1 MVNREI
7 SVDDYDTSGIDFVK
21 KMQEGIDSGNAFLAS
36 VVSVRDPNI
45 RSMEDLKKK
54 NIPIPEPT
62 LMFKGNYE
70 MELIK
75 SLTLDFSGAL
85 VKGETDIDYLAWY
98 LYCSY
103 IWMNGTVF
111 FVPKW
116 IGWLSRST
124 KMLQSWGVY
133 KTKNLVTDAL
143 CRLLE
148 GSDDNVMMVTCFY
161 DHVLAEGYAE
171 NVVCALYD
179 KDRLE
184 KAVRS
189 GIAVHLDSIKRR
201 GNGYIDVLE
210 SINEHLLGIHEK
222 GLF

>member
-1 MVNREI
+1 MNREI

-45 RSMEDLKKK
+45 KSVEDLKKK
-54 NIPIPEPT
+54 NIPIPEPA

-70 MELIK
+70 VELIK
-75 SLTLDFSGAL
+75 SLTLDFSRAL
-85 VKGETDIDYLAWY
+85 INGETDIDYLAWY

-103 IWMNGTVF
+103 IWMSGIVF
-111 FVPKW
+111 LVPKW
-116 IGWLSRST
+116 VGWLSRST

-133 KTKNLVTDAL
+133 RTKNLVTDAL

-148 GSDDNVMMVTCFY
+148 GSDDNAMMATCFY
-161 DHVLAEGYAE
+161 DSVLAEGYAE

>member
-1 MVNREI
+1 MNREI
-7 SVDDYDTSGIDFVK
+7 SVDNYDTSDIDFVK
-21 KMQEGIDSGNAFLAS
+21 KMQDCLDSGNAFLAS
-36 VVSVRDPNI
+36 VISVRDHNI
-45 RSMEDLKKK
+45 KSVEDLKKK

-70 MELIK
+70 VELIK
-75 SLTLDFSGAL
+75 SLTLDFAGAL

-103 IWMNGTVF
+103 IWMSGTIF
-111 FVPKW
+111 LVPKW
-116 IGWLSRST
+116 VGWLSRST

-133 KTKNLVTDAL
+133 RTKNLVTDAL

-148 GSDDNVMMVTCFY
+148 GSDDNVMMATCFY
-161 DHVLAEGYAE
+161 DCVLAEGYAE

-184 KAVRS
+184 KVVRS
-189 GIAVHLDSIKRR
+189 SIAVHLDNIKRK
-201 GNGYIDVLE
+201 GDGYLDVLE

>member
-1 MVNREI
+1 MNREI
-7 SVDDYDTSGIDFVK
+7 SVDDYDISGIDFVK

-54 NIPIPEPT
+54 NISIPEPT

-148 GSDDNVMMVTCFY
+148 GSDDNVMMTTCFY

>member
-1 MVNREI
+1 
-7 SVDDYDTSGIDFVK
+7 
-21 KMQEGIDSGNAFLAS
+21 
-36 VVSVRDPNI
+36 
-45 RSMEDLKKK
+45 
-54 NIPIPEPT
+54 
-62 LMFKGNYE
+62 
-70 MELIK
+70 
-75 SLTLDFSGAL
+75 
-85 VKGETDIDYLAWY
+85 
-98 LYCSY
+98 
-103 IWMNGTVF
+103 
-111 FVPKW
+111 
-116 IGWLSRST
+116 
-124 KMLQSWGVY
+124 MLQSWGVY
-133 KTKNLVTDAL
+133 KIKNLVTDAL

-148 GSDDNVMMVTCFY
+148 GSDDNVMMATCFY

-189 GIAVHLDSIKRR
+189 GIVVHLDSIKRR

>member
-1 MVNREI
+1 MNREI
-7 SVDDYDTSGIDFVK
+7 SVDNYDTSDIDFVK

-124 KMLQSWGVY
+124 KMFQSWGVY

-148 GSDDNVMMVTCFY
+148 GSDDNVMMATCFY

>member
-7 SVDDYDTSGIDFVK
+7 SVEDYDTSGIGFVK

-54 NIPIPEPT
+54 NIPIPEQT

-124 KMLQSWGVY
+124 KMFQSWGVY

-148 GSDDNVMMVTCFY
+148 GSDDNVMMATCFY

>member
-1 MVNREI
+1 MNREI
-7 SVDDYDTSGIDFVK
+7 SVDNYDLSCIDFVK
-21 KMQEGIDSGNAFLAS
+21 KFQDCIDSGNAFLAS

-45 RSMEDLKKK
+45 KSVEDLKKK

-75 SLTLDFSGAL
+75 SLTLDFAGAL

-103 IWMNGTVF
+103 IWMSGTIF
-111 FVPKW
+111 LVPKW
-116 IGWLSRST
+116 VGWLSRST
-124 KMLQSWGVY
+124 KLLKSWGVY
-133 KTKNLVTDAL
+133 STKNLVTDAL

-148 GSDDNVMMVTCFY
+148 GSDDNVMMATCFY
-161 DHVLAEGYAE
+161 DCVLAEGYAE

-189 GIAVHLDSIKRR
+189 SIAVHLDNIKRR

>member
-1 MVNREI
+1 MNREI
-7 SVDDYDTSGIDFVK
+7 SVDNYDTSDIDFVK
-21 KMQEGIDSGNAFLAS
+21 KMQDCLDSGNAFLAS
-36 VVSVRDPNI
+36 VISVRDHNI
-45 RSMEDLKKK
+45 KSVKDLKKK
-54 NIPIPEPT
+54 SIPIPEPT

-70 MELIK
+70 VELIK
-75 SLTLDFSGAL
+75 SLTLDFSRAL
-85 VKGETDIDYLAWY
+85 INGETDIDYLAWY

-103 IWMNGTVF
+103 IWTSGTVF
-111 FVPKW
+111 LVPKW
-116 IGWLSRST
+116 VGWLSRST
-124 KMLQSWGVY
+124 KVLQSWGVY
-133 KTKNLVTDAL
+133 CTKNLVTDAL

-148 GSDDNVMMVTCFY
+148 GSDDNVMMATCFY
-161 DHVLAEGYAE
+161 DCVLAEGYAE

-189 GIAVHLDSIKRR
+189 GIAVHLDNIKRR

>member
-1 MVNREI
+1 M
-7 SVDDYDTSGIDFVK
+7 
-21 KMQEGIDSGNAFLAS
+21 
-36 VVSVRDPNI
+36 
-45 RSMEDLKKK
+45 KKK

-70 MELIK
+70 VELIK
-75 SLTLDFSGAL
+75 SLTLDFSRAL
-85 VKGETDIDYLAWY
+85 LNGETDIDYLAWY

-103 IWMNGTVF
+103 IWMSGIVF
-111 FVPKW
+111 LVPKW

-133 KTKNLVTDAL
+133 RTKNLVTDAL

-148 GSDDNVMMVTCFY
+148 GSDDNVMMATCFY
-161 DHVLAEGYAE
+161 DCVLAEGYAE

-189 GIAVHLDSIKRR
+189 GIAVHLDNIKRR